1 VVVYTARAR
10 PQIVNASPDVDTTI
24 LALAAPAR
32 RAVVELLSSKPLRA
46 GELANALSLTP
57 PALSRHL
64 RILRKSGLITD
75 DEVEGD
81 SRVRLYRL
89 QPEALSSLHDWLG
102 ELEKFWGD
110 QLQSFKRHAER
121 KTARRKNER

>member
-1 VVVYTARAR
+1 MGTA
-10 PQIVNASPDVDTTI
+10 PNIDTTI

-32 RAVVELLSSKPLRA
+32 RAVVELLSSKPMRA
-46 GELANALSLTP
+46 GELADELSMTP

-64 RILRKSGLITD
+64 RVLRKSGLIVD
-75 DEVEGD
+75 DEVEAD

-89 QPEALSSLHDWLG
+89 QPHALSSLHHWLG
-102 ELEKFWGD
+102 ELETFWDD

-121 KTARRKNER
+121 KTVRRKR